1 MEFAAGVPSAWHVTL
16 RSGALIELWADA
28 YAMEKDAYV
37 FSVLVRAAA
46 AEQAELEVSART
58 PTDPDRIDI
67 VVARLPRSEARQ
79 LHTAAERAVDGL
91 CVCPG
96 EESGL

>member
-1 MEFAAGVPSAWHVTL
+1 M
-16 RSGALIELWADA
+16 IELWADA
-28 YAMEKDAYV
+28 YAVEKDSYV

-46 AEQAELEVSART
+46 AERAELEVSART
-58 PTDPDRIDI
+58 PTDPDRIAI
-67 VVARLPRSEARQ
+67 VVARLPCREVRQ